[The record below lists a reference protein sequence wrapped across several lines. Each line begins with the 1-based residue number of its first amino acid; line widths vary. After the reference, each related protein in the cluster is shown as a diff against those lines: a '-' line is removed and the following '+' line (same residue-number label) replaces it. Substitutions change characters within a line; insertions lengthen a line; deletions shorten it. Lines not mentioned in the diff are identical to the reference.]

1 MLDLGESGL
10 TAIDER
16 AVSRRNN
23 VTITGN
29 SLGPTIVFAHGFG
42 CNQDVWREVT
52 PAFLSDYSVVVF
64 DHVGAG
70 GSDLEA
76 YDFAKYDSL
85 HGYADDLLEI
95 LEELELTDVVFV
107 GHSVSSMVGV
117 LAAVREPSRFGSL
130 VLIGPSPRYINDADY
145 TGGFEQEDV
154 DALLDDL
161 DSNYFGWSSA
171 IAPLMMGAANGPELG
186 QELTDNFC
194 STDPTIA
201 RHFARVTFLSD
212 NRADLAQVTT
222 PTLVLQCS
230 DDVIAPAVVGRYV
243 HEQIPGSTFVTL
255 TTTGH
260 VPNLSG
266 PDELA
271 GAILA
276 FLE

>member
-29 SLGPTIVFAHGFG
+29 PLGPTIVFAHGFG

-52 PAFLSDYSVVVF
+52 PAFLADYSVVVF

-117 LAAVREPSRFGSL
+117 LAAVREPSRFGRL

-171 IAPLMMGAANGPELG
+171 IAPLMMGASNGPELG

-230 DDVIAPAVVGRYV
+230 DDVIAPAAVGRYV

-255 TTTGH
+255 ATTGH